1 MTLCLTLLPTA
12 ALADAE
18 TQSYPRHEH
27 TVGNYR
33 TTFTAWTDELA
44 EAQNGAGKTAANSLP
59 SQADYYYLTD
69 DVQLNATWKPT
80 GDTML
85 CLNGHSI
92 TNKSYY
98 GGISVGS
105 DVTFTLCDCNGSNKT
120 YHFEKDKYGLWQL
133 NESGSHAV
141 TGGIITSTGS
151 GYGSGVYVAGGGT
164 FNMYGGTIVGN
175 NGTSTSEGHRGGG
188 VYVLSNT
195 QTGTKGTFNM
205 YDGVITGN
213 SVTGETADVGGGGVF
228 VYGIF
233 NMSGGEI
240 TENTALRYTCGG
252 GVTVASGGTF
262 TMTRGEIKGNNAYR
276 SGGGVF
282 AKNATFNMSGGEIIG
297 NTSNGSGGIEV
308 YGSTF
313 NMSGNAKIIDNIGN
327 GVDVHTTSRNDSIFN
342 MSGNAAV
349 TGNNGGGVYVS
360 DTGTKVTSFTVSDSV
375 QVTGNTNGGIPQNVY
390 LQRYNNANM
399 PTITIGEDHLS
410 GATIGVT
417 TEIKPE
423 NEKQVLFAT
432 NASES
437 DKNCFTSDESQIIVC
452 NDKALYLK
460 QHIHNWTYQ
469 LNEARDTITAA
480 CAAENCPQN
489 TGTVTIAAP
498 ADALTYDGTAKA
510 ATLTNNLPT
519 GVTVPTITYE
529 KKYSETEWA
538 PLNSAPTDAGEYIA
552 SITLG
557 EGESAKTANVTY
569 TINKRTLTAAD
580 FTFTPPTDLIYNG
593 KAKTAS
599 VELNSRYTNCGEII
613 VKYFKDKER
622 VNEAKDLGIYTV
634 KIDVTGGGNF
644 NPAEDLTADDWAF
657 VIQNPHDHTY
667 GAWSSDAEKHWHECT
682 DADCPDKNGSIKDTA
697 AHVYDRDTDADC
709 NVCGYHREISVL
721 VTAIVLDNT
730 TAALKVGETKT
741 LTATVEPSNATNKN
755 VTWTSSDTAVAAVN
769 NGTVTAVKEG
779 TAVIT
784 ATAADGS
791 GKSADCTVT
800 VTAATSGGGSSS
812 GGSSSGGSSS
822 SGSSSSGGSSTK
834 TETKTNPDGSTTK
847 TETRSDGTVIENTTG
862 KDGSTVKTT
871 TKKDG
876 SSVTESKTADGTTST
891 VKTDTNGQTEA
902 ETKISDKA
910 IKDAKK
916 SGDTVKV
923 PTEVKSGK
931 DSNSAPTIKIT
942 LPKNAGE
949 TTIEIPVKNVSS
961 GTVAILVH
969 EDGTEEIV
977 KNSKPTENG
986 VQLTLNDSTT
996 VKIIDNSK
1004 DFIDTRDHWSR
1015 DEVNFVASRDIFN
1028 GIGNNMFGVNNP
1040 MTRGMINTVL
1050 ARLSGVDTTPK
1061 NDQKW
1066 YEVGTEWAKKNGIT
1080 DGTNPEAS
1088 VTREQLATMLYR
1100 FSGTPEVSGKLNF
1113 ADADTVS
1120 EYAENAV
1127 LWATQNGI
1135 LNGVGNARIAPNA
1148 EAQRAQ
1154 VAAMMARYL
1163 KDL

>member
-1 MTLCLTLLPTA
+1 MTLLPTV

-18 TQSYPRHEH
+18 TQSSERHEH
-27 TVGNYR
+27 SVGDYR

-44 EAQNGAGKTAANSLP
+44 AEQNGAGKTAANSLP
-59 SQADYYYLTD
+59 SQADYYYLTT
-69 DVQLNATWKPT
+69 DVQLNATWKPV
-80 GDTML
+80 GNTML

-92 TNKSYY
+92 TITSY
-98 GGISVGS
+98 SVITVNDG
-105 DVTFTLCDCNGSNKT
+105 VTFTLCDCNGSDKT
-120 YHFEKDKYGLWQL
+120 YHFAEDGYYQPWKLD
-133 NESGSHAV
+133 ESGSHTV
-141 TGGIITSTGS
+141 TGGIIAHTG
-151 GYGSGVYVAGGGT
+151 GGWYGSGVQVSGGGT

-175 NGTSTSEGHRGGG
+175 SGTKTSEGQRGGG
-188 VYVLSNT
+188 VYVLNNT
-195 QTGTKGTFNM
+195 QTRAKGTFNM
-205 YDGVITGN
+205 YGGEITGN
-213 SVTGETADVGGGGVF
+213 KAIGGSADVGGGGVF

-233 NMSGGEI
+233 NMSGGDI
-240 TENTALRYTCGG
+240 TNNTAVGHNATSGG
-252 GVTVASGGTF
+252 GVNVASGGVF
-262 TMTRGEIKGNNAYR
+262 TMTGGTIGGEGKGNTANY
-276 SGGGVF
+276 GGGVY
-282 AKNATFNMSGGEIIG
+282 AKNATFNMSGGEIVS
-297 NTSNGSGGIEV
+297 NNANGSAGVRV

-313 NMSGNAKIIDNIGN
+313 NMSGNARIVNNTGS
-327 GVDVHTTSRNDSIFN
+327 GVDVNATSTNNSSFT
-342 MSGNAAV
+342 MSDNAAV
-349 TGNNGGGVYVS
+349 TGNTSGGVEVS
-360 DTGTKVTSFTVSDSV
+360 SSSTSSNPKFTVSDSV
-375 QVTGNTNGGIPQNVY
+375 QITGNTKNGIPQNVY
-390 LQRYNNANM
+390 LQYYNHADM
-399 PTITIGEDHLS
+399 PTITIGENHLN
-410 GATIGVT
+410 GAQIGVT

-423 NEKQVLFAT
+423 NEKPVLFAT

-437 DKNCFTSDESQIIVC
+437 DKNCFTSDESQVITYS
-452 NDKALYLK
+452 DKALYLK
-460 QHIHNWTYQ
+460 QHIHNWTYK
-469 LNEARDTITAA
+469 LNEARDTITAT
-480 CAAENCPQN
+480 CTAEDCPQN
-489 TGTVTIAAP
+489 TGTVTIVAP
-498 ADALTYDGTAKA
+498 ADTLPYDGTAKA
-510 ATLTNNLPT
+510 ATLTNNLPIE
-519 GVTVPTITYE
+519 VTVPTITYA
-529 KKYSETEWA
+529 KKYSETKWA
-538 PLNSAPTDAGEYIA
+538 PLDSAPTDAGEYMA

-557 EGESAKTANVTY
+557 EGEAATTASVMY
-569 TINKRTLTAAD
+569 TINKRTPTAAD
-580 FTFTPPTDLIYNG
+580 FTFTPPTNLIYNSE
-593 KAKTAS
+593 AKTAS
-599 VELNSRYTNCGEII
+599 VEPNSPYTGCGEIT
-613 VKYFKDKER
+613 VKYFKDNVK
-622 VNEAKDLGIYTV
+622 VDEAKDLGTYTV
-634 KIDVTGGGNF
+634 KIDVADGKNF
-644 NPAEDLTADDWAF
+644 NPVKDLTADDWAF

-667 GAWSSDAEKHWHECT
+667 GAWSSNAEKHWHECT
-682 DADCPDKNGSIKDTA
+682 DTGCPNKAGSIKDTA
-697 AHVYDRDTDADC
+697 AHAYDNDTDADC
-709 NVCGYHREISVL
+709 NICGYHREISVL

-730 TAALKVGETKT
+730 TAALKVGETKA
-741 LTATVEPSNATNKN
+741 LTAAVKPSNATNKN

-769 NGTVTAVKEG
+769 NGTVKAVKEG

-791 GKSADCTVT
+791 GKSASCTVT

-812 GGSSSGGSSS
+812 GGASSGGSSS
-822 SGSSSSGGSSTK
+822 SSSSTK
-834 TETKTNPDGSTTK
+834 TETKTNPDGSTTR
-847 TETRSDGTVIENTTG
+847 TETRSDGTVIENTIG

-891 VKTDTNGQTEA
+891 VKTGTDGQTEA
-902 ETKISDKA
+902 ETKISNKA
-910 IKDAKK
+910 IEDAKK
-916 SGDTVKV
+916 SGDAVKV
-923 PTEVKSGK
+923 PTEVKSAK

-986 VQLTLNDSTT
+986 VQLTVNGSTT
-996 VKIIDNSK
+996 VKIVDNSK

-1028 GIGNNMFGVNNP
+1028 GIGNNMFGVNSP

-1050 ARLSGVDTTPK
+1050 ARISGVDTTPK

-1100 FSGTPEVSGKLNF
+1100 FSDTPEVSGKLNF

-1148 EAQRAQ
+1148 KAQRAQ